1 MQVYHP
7 SLCDIW
13 TLGNCRVDDTLVEDE
28 VVTMEI
34 WEESLLIVNPLEDT
48 HVILIISV
56 PSTSQLIKVLEFWIA
71 VVLVGW
77 VAKANR
83 TKEMKIE
90 Q

>member
-13 TLGNCRVDDTLVEDE
+13 ILGNCRVDDTLVEDE

-48 HVILIISV
+48 QVILIISV